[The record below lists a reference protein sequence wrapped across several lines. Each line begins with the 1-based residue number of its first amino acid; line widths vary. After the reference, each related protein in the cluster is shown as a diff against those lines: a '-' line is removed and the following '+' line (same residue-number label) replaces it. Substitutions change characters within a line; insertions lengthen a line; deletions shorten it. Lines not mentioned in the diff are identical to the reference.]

1 MRILKNAAYLLGLIL
16 ALSFAISKGEKRRFL
31 KKLKLSLNL

>member
-1 MRILKNAAYLLGLIL
+1 MTILKNAAYLLGLIL
-16 ALSFAISKGEKRRFL
+16 AVWFAISKGEKRRFL